1 MTKISLKVSLEVK
14 CTSEIFSGFSGD
26 SLNLL
31 IVWWILRKRCSEN
44 MQQIYSRTRMPKCDF
59 NKFALQ
65 EYRWVAAS
73 EGLTFSNKHAAKKVF
88 LSMHDLL

>member
-1 MTKISLKVSLEVK
+1 
-14 CTSEIFSGFSGD
+14 
-26 SLNLL
+26 
-31 IVWWILRKRCSEN
+31 
-44 MQQIYSRTRMPKCDF
+44 MQQIYSRTRMPNCDF

-65 EYRWVAAS
+65 EYLWVAAS